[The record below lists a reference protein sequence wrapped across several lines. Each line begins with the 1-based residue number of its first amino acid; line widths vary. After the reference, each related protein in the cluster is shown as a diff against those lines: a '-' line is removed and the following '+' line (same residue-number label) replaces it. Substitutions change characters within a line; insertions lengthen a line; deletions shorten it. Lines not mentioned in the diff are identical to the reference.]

1 LFIPPLGLPI
11 FLSSFLF
18 LYLNTKNDG
27 RHSFLVSTII
37 LAFHLLIAGTAF
49 LLFHCDIKHDLACR
63 RRPLVSLVV
72 GINKDH
78 DLITLVYLKALA

>member
-1 LFIPPLGLPI
+1 LLFIPPLGLPI

-37 LAFHLLIAGTAF
+37 LAFQLYGAF
-49 LLFHCDIKHDLACR
+49 FRDFI
-63 RRPLVSLVV
+63 
-72 GINKDH
+72 
-78 DLITLVYLKALA
+78 Y